1 MFILVGFLPLSV
13 YAQSGGPII
22 DPTGPP
28 WLSPALLPAL
38 AAFDDNSGILGVTFR
53 ITIEEADILIYKDGG
68 LVSDERVDNIVVGS
82 TIYYPISAFG
92 SGECSQGVCP
102 PVLIIIFK
110 KCASKLPL
118 FSQCPSTY
126 QTSNVTILARH

>member
-1 MFILVGFLPLSV
+1 MKKYLLSLMFILVGFLPLSV

-22 DPTGPP
+22 DPTEPP
-28 WLSPALLPAL
+28 RLSPALLPAF

-82 TIYYPISAFG
+82 TFYYPLFAFG
-92 SGECSQGVCP
+92 SGEYAVYIKIGENTILV
-102 PVLIIIFK
+102 
-110 KCASKLPL
+110 
-118 FSQCPSTY
+118 Y
-126 QTSNVTILARH
+126 EVTI